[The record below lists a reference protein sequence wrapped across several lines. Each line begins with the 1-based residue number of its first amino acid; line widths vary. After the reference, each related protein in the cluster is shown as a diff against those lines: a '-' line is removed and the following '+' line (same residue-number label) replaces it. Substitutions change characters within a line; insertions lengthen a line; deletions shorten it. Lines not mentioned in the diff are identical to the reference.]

1 MGLSRFGFWFFLV
14 FMIPLSVFLA
24 CMNYKIE
31 HYGMLSL
38 NLFTIAMSIFNVYT
52 FHRSIKRWKEFKISF
67 LAGEINRTIN
77 GGK

>member
-1 MGLSRFGFWFFLV
+1 MGFSRFGFWFFLV
-14 FMIPLSVFLA
+14 FMIPLNVFLA

-31 HYGMLSL
+31 HYGMLSV
-38 NLFTIAMSIFNVYT
+38 NLLTIVISIYNVYT